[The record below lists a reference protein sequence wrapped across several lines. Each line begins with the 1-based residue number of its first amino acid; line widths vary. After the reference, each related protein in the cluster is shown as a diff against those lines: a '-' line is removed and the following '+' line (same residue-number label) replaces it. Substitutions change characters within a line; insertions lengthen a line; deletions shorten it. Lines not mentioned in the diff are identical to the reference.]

1 MVRNLTRDELT
12 DRFRLALRVNEELEF
27 KIGSHYWYLG
37 PTSSNRGYKDKK
49 GWVLY
54 QFYSDDITY
63 IPSEDPEVIMNIEI
77 KGRTLL
83 EHFIEFEL
91 S

>member
-1 MVRNLTRDELT
+1 MTRDELT

-63 IPSEDPEVIMNIEI
+63 ITSEDPEVIMNIEI